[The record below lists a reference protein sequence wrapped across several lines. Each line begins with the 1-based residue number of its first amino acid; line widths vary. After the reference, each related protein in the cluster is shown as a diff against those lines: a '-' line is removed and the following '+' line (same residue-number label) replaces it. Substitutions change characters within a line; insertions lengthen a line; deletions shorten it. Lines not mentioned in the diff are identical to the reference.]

1 MSCPSCSVYTTILL
15 SEKIEVFEQSM
26 AEIGFDISELKKGV
40 TPLALYHIL
49 HKARGTKYELIVN
62 NSILRSMAKAQY
74 SANNIGHFGLV
85 IDKYSHFTSAYPPV
99 SRPADPPDHD
109 GLISP
114 A

>member
-1 MSCPSCSVYTTILL
+1 
-15 SEKIEVFEQSM
+15 M

-74 SANNIGHFGLV
+74 SANNIV
-85 IDKYSHFTSAYPPV
+85 TSAWSSTSIPTSLRLSAGIPTC
-99 SRPADPPDHD
+99 
-109 GLISP
+109 
-114 A
+114 